1 MDLSIV
7 RGRPR
12 TKGELL
18 ILVFEVINLSRPLEP
33 TRFLGHPL
41 LRVASR
47 ACSGAESREV
57 GLLHAE
63 QHDCGGRVPC
73 SLLAFLPHCVDTPP
87 RPTRMHTQVLQPSG
101 VFRPMV
107 VNLSCTLEL
116 LGELC
121 KMQTLGPAAEESDVL
136 GLGCT

>member
-1 MDLSIV
+1 MQNSMTAEGGCPALSWRSCLIV
-7 RGRPR
+7 W
-12 TKGELL
+12 
-18 ILVFEVINLSRPLEP
+18 
-33 TRFLGHPL
+33 
-41 LRVASR
+41 
-47 ACSGAESREV
+47 
-57 GLLHAE
+57 
-63 QHDCGGRVPC
+63 
-73 SLLAFLPHCVDTPP
+73 TPP